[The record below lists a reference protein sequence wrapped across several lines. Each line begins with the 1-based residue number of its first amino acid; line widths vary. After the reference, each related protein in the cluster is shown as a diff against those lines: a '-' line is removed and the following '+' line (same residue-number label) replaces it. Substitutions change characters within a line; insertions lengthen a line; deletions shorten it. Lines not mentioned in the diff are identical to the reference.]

1 MLFIRESE
9 FWTDEGEFIYL
20 VKKLLIDNHPD
31 DADKIKRSGVGYM
44 VISHDLIM
52 LEVIRNAAEAVG
64 PENIDSQAIYEAAQ
78 NYSLTI
84 DGIQRF
90 SFTDTKRFGCDR
102 VTVYEA
108 NGAEETIVRAEPEW
122 IPLIWVN

>member
-1 MLFIRESE
+1 
-9 FWTDEGEFIYL
+9 
-20 VKKLLIDNHPD
+20 
-31 DADKIKRSGVGYM
+31 
-44 VISHDLIM
+44 M

-90 SFTDTKRFGCDR
+90 SFTDTKRFGCDM

-108 NGAEETIVRAEPEW
+108 NGAEETIVRVEPEW
-122 IPLIWVN
+122 IPLIWVS